1 MEKYILQKQDYE
13 DISFLINV
21 SKALGEI
28 YKELYEIENKLGKN
42 SKEYQECLKRL
53 NSFIDIESNIY
64 NGIKN
69 SFNKCLVII
78 EYLEES
84 MKNKI
89 DVDKYSIIFD
99 NVYSNELL
107 RIIIRLKKIMFE
119 SEEKIVSLIEFP
131 DENVKQPI
139 VKAFAYSS
147 RIFSVAK
154 IDTLKCFLAIL
165 KKDNLNEFYTEM
177 KYKISYLCPEIEEEF
192 LNNGF
197 EVDNNPYISAQLFT
211 DFLSTDKTLLEN
223 VRLTEFSDNL
233 NEQIDEFVKYV
244 NSDLENSKIKN
255 NLILRTYFLRSLI
268 IFIDSDIIEKIKE
281 NFQKEIISKCDNS
294 YLVHMKRSL
303 NILGDCF
310 NHQKEDI
317 EVPKLLTLKKL

>member
-1 MEKYILQKQDYE
+1 MEKYILKKEDYE

-28 YKELYEIENKLGKN
+28 YKELYEMENKLGKN

-53 NSFIDIESNIY
+53 NSFIDIENNIY

-78 EYLEES
+78 EYLEKL

-107 RIIIRLKKIMFE
+107 RIIIRLKKFMFE

-154 IDTLKCFLAIL
+154 LDTLKCFLAIL

-177 KYKISYLCPEIEEEF
+177 KYKISYLFPEIEEEL
-192 LNNGF
+192 LNNSF

-294 YLVHMKRSL
+294 YLFHMKRSL

>member
-53 NSFIDIESNIY
+53 NSFIDIENNIY

-107 RIIIRLKKIMFE
+107 RIIIRLKKFMFE

-154 IDTLKCFLAIL
+154 LDTLKCFLAIL

-268 IFIDSDIIEKIKE
+268 IFIDCDIIEKIKE

>member
-53 NSFIDIESNIY
+53 NPFIDIENNIY

-84 MKNKI
+84 IKNKI

-107 RIIIRLKKIMFE
+107 RIIIRLKKFMFE
-119 SEEKIVSLIEFP
+119 SEEKIVSSIEFP

-139 VKAFAYSS
+139 VKAIAYSS

-154 IDTLKCFLAIL
+154 LDTLKCFLAIL
-165 KKDNLNEFYTEM
+165 KKDNLNEFYIEM
-177 KYKISYLCPEIEEEF
+177 KYKISYLFPEIEEEF

-268 IFIDSDIIEKIKE
+268 IFIDCDIIEKIKE
-281 NFQKEIISKCDNS
+281 KFQKEIISKCDNS
-294 YLVHMKRSL
+294 YLVHMKESL

>member
-53 NSFIDIESNIY
+53 NSFIDIENNIY

-154 IDTLKCFLAIL
+154 LDTLKCFLAIL

-268 IFIDSDIIEKIKE
+268 IFIDCDIIEKIKE

>member
-1 MEKYILQKQDYE
+1 MGKYVLQKQDYE

-53 NSFIDIESNIY
+53 NSFIDIENNIY

-107 RIIIRLKKIMFE
+107 RIIIRLKKFMFE

-154 IDTLKCFLAIL
+154 LDTLKCFLAIL

-223 VRLTEFSDNL
+223 LRLTEFSDNL

-268 IFIDSDIIEKIKE
+268 IFIDCDIIEKIKE

>member
-1 MEKYILQKQDYE
+1 MEKYILKKEDYE

-131 DENVKQPI
+131 DKNVKQPI

-154 IDTLKCFLAIL
+154 LDTLKCFLAIL

-177 KYKISYLCPEIEEEF
+177 KYKISYLFPEIEEEL

-268 IFIDSDIIEKIKE
+268 IFIDCDIIEKIKE

>member
-1 MEKYILQKQDYE
+1 MEKYILKKEDYE

-53 NSFIDIESNIY
+53 NSFIDIENNIY

-84 MKNKI
+84 IKNKI
-89 DVDKYSIIFD
+89 NVDKYSIIFD

-107 RIIIRLKKIMFE
+107 RIIIKLKKNMFE

-154 IDTLKCFLAIL
+154 LDTLKCFLAIL

-177 KYKISYLCPEIEEEF
+177 KYKISYLFPEIEEEF
-192 LNNGF
+192 LDNNF
-197 EVDNNPYISAQLFT
+197 EVNNNPYVSAQLFT
-211 DFLSTDKTLLEN
+211 DFLSTDKTLLKN
-223 VRLTEFSDNL
+223 IRLTEFSDNL

-268 IFIDSDIIEKIKE
+268 IFIDCDIIEKIKE

-294 YLVHMKRSL
+294 YLVHMKESL

>member
-53 NSFIDIESNIY
+53 NSFIDIENNIY

-107 RIIIRLKKIMFE
+107 RIIIRLKKFMFE

-268 IFIDSDIIEKIKE
+268 IFIDCDIIEKIKE

>member
-53 NSFIDIESNIY
+53 NSFIDIENNIY

-131 DENVKQPI
+131 DKNVKQPI

-154 IDTLKCFLAIL
+154 LDTLKCFLAIL

-244 NSDLENSKIKN
+244 NSDLVNSKIKN

-268 IFIDSDIIEKIKE
+268 IFIDCDIIEKIKE

>member
-53 NSFIDIESNIY
+53 NSFIDIENNIY

-154 IDTLKCFLAIL
+154 LDTLKCFLAIL

-177 KYKISYLCPEIEEEF
+177 KYKISYLFPEIEEEF

-211 DFLSTDKTLLEN
+211 DFLSTDKTLLKN
-223 VRLTEFSDNL
+223 IRLTEFSDNL

-268 IFIDSDIIEKIKE
+268 IFIDCDIIEKIKE

>member
-1 MEKYILQKQDYE
+1 MEKYILKKEDYE

-53 NSFIDIESNIY
+53 NSFIDIENNIY

-69 SFNKCLVII
+69 NFNKCLVII
-78 EYLEES
+78 EYLEQS
-84 MKNKI
+84 LKNKI

-107 RIIIRLKKIMFE
+107 RIIIRLKKFMFE

-154 IDTLKCFLAIL
+154 LDTLKCFLAIL

-177 KYKISYLCPEIEEEF
+177 KYKTSYLFPEIEEEF

-211 DFLSTDKTLLEN
+211 DFL
-223 VRLTEFSDNL
+223 FYI
-233 NEQIDEFVKYV
+233 Q
-244 NSDLENSKIKN
+244 
-255 NLILRTYFLRSLI
+255 
-268 IFIDSDIIEKIKE
+268 
-281 NFQKEIISKCDNS
+281 
-294 YLVHMKRSL
+294 LVEL
-303 NILGDCF
+303 NIY
-310 NHQKEDI
+310 NTY
-317 EVPKLLTLKKL
+317 KLAHTATLD

>member
-131 DENVKQPI
+131 DKNVKQPI

-154 IDTLKCFLAIL
+154 LDTLKCFLAIL

-268 IFIDSDIIEKIKE
+268 IFIDCDIIEKIKE

>member
-1 MEKYILQKQDYE
+1 MEKYILKKEDYE

-53 NSFIDIESNIY
+53 NSFIDIENNIY

-69 SFNKCLVII
+69 NFNKCLVII
-78 EYLEES
+78 EYLEQS
-84 MKNKI
+84 LKNKI

-107 RIIIRLKKIMFE
+107 RIIIRLKKFMFE

-177 KYKISYLCPEIEEEF
+177 KYKISYLFPEIEEEF

-244 NSDLENSKIKN
+244 NSDLENSKTKN

-268 IFIDSDIIEKIKE
+268 IFVDSDIIEKIKE

-303 NILGDCF
+303 NILSDCF

>member
-1 MEKYILQKQDYE
+1 MEKYILKKEDYE

-53 NSFIDIESNIY
+53 NSFIDIENNIY

-69 SFNKCLVII
+69 NFNKCLVII
-78 EYLEES
+78 EYLEQS
-84 MKNKI
+84 LKNKI

-107 RIIIRLKKIMFE
+107 RIIIRLKKFMFE

-154 IDTLKCFLAIL
+154 LDTLKCFLAIL

-177 KYKISYLCPEIEEEF
+177 KYKTSYLFPEIEEEF
-192 LNNGF
+192 LNNSF

-294 YLVHMKRSL
+294 YLVHMKESL

>member
-53 NSFIDIESNIY
+53 NSFIDIENNIY

-107 RIIIRLKKIMFE
+107 RIIIKLKKNMFE

-154 IDTLKCFLAIL
+154 LDTLKCFLAIL

-177 KYKISYLCPEIEEEF
+177 KYKISYLFPEIEEEF

-211 DFLSTDKTLLEN
+211 DFLSTDKTLLKN
-223 VRLTEFSDNL
+223 IRLTEFSDNL

-268 IFIDSDIIEKIKE
+268 IFIDCDIIEKIKE

>member
-53 NSFIDIESNIY
+53 NSFIDIENNIY

-131 DENVKQPI
+131 DKNVKQPI

-154 IDTLKCFLAIL
+154 LDTLKCFLAIL

-268 IFIDSDIIEKIKE
+268 IFIDCDIIEKIKE

>member
-53 NSFIDIESNIY
+53 NSFIDIENNIY

-107 RIIIRLKKIMFE
+107 RIIIRLKKVMFE

-154 IDTLKCFLAIL
+154 LDTLKCFLAIL

-268 IFIDSDIIEKIKE
+268 IFIDCDIIEKIKE

>member
-1 MEKYILQKQDYE
+1 MTKLNHL
-13 DISFLINV
+13 FLINV

-53 NSFIDIESNIY
+53 NPFIDIENNIY

-84 MKNKI
+84 IKNKI

-107 RIIIRLKKIMFE
+107 RIIIRLKKFMFE
-119 SEEKIVSLIEFP
+119 SEEKIVSSIEFP

-139 VKAFAYSS
+139 VKAIAYSS

-154 IDTLKCFLAIL
+154 LDTLKCFLAIL
-165 KKDNLNEFYTEM
+165 KKDNLNEFYIEM
-177 KYKISYLCPEIEEEF
+177 KYKISYLFPEIEEEF

-268 IFIDSDIIEKIKE
+268 IFIDCDIIEKIKE
-281 NFQKEIISKCDNS
+281 KFQKEIISKCDNS
-294 YLVHMKRSL
+294 YLVHMKESL

>member
-89 DVDKYSIIFD
+89 EVDKYSIIFD

-131 DENVKQPI
+131 DKNVKQPI

-154 IDTLKCFLAIL
+154 LDTLKCFLAIL

-268 IFIDSDIIEKIKE
+268 IFIDCDIIEKIKE

>member
-1 MEKYILQKQDYE
+1 MEKYILKKEDYE

-53 NSFIDIESNIY
+53 NSFIDIENNIY

-84 MKNKI
+84 IKNKI
-89 DVDKYSIIFD
+89 NVDRYSIIFD

-107 RIIIRLKKIMFE
+107 RIIIKLKKNMFE

-154 IDTLKCFLAIL
+154 LDTLKCFLAIL

-177 KYKISYLCPEIEEEF
+177 KYKISYLFPEIEEEF
-192 LNNGF
+192 LDNNF
-197 EVDNNPYISAQLFT
+197 EVNNNPYVSAQLFT

-244 NSDLENSKIKN
+244 NSDLENNKIKN

-268 IFIDSDIIEKIKE
+268 IFIDCDIIEKIKE

>member
-53 NSFIDIESNIY
+53 NSFIDIENNIY

-107 RIIIRLKKIMFE
+107 RIIIRLKKFMFE

-268 IFIDSDIIEKIKE
+268 IFIDCDIIEKIKE

-294 YLVHMKRSL
+294 YLVHMKESL